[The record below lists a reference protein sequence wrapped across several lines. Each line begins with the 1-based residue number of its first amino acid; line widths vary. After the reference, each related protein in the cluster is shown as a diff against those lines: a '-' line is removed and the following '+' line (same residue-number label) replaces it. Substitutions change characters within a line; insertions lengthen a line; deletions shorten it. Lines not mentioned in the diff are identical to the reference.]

1 MQWKVLQ
8 NHLLEQH
15 VLSARPLLLLSPPVD
30 HHCSPLL
37 LLLLPLL
44 LSGSPSFPLPL
55 IPVQGWLLPSTYRVS
70 NFKALALFFNLGKVP
85 KLAQTFREDSF

>member
-1 MQWKVLQ
+1 MQWEVLQ

-30 HHCSPLL
+30 HHRSPLL

-44 LSGSPSFPLPL
+44 LSGSPSLPLPL
-55 IPVQGWLLPSTYRVS
+55 IPSTYRYVS
-70 NFKALALFFNLGKVP
+70 NFKALALFVN
-85 KLAQTFREDSF
+85 